1 MRKLQLFTHVMLAA
15 AAAGGAVYGQAVISA
30 KAGVI
35 HYLEGDVTLTSDQ
48 VTKQIQ
54 ARVGGRFTSMKEGD
68 VLATADGRA
77 EVLLSPGSFLRMGEN
92 AQIGLVS
99 AKLSDTRVEIKEG
112 VALIEVTEGV
122 KDSPLTVLVKD
133 AAITFTKMCLV
144 RVDAASGVRV
154 YRGEAQVMADG
165 TPKILKDGREFTF
178 GTTTVA
184 KFDTKVG
191 DSLYR
196 WANKRAEYIAMA
208 NIASAN
214 STRGVYDGSQYPMYG
229 GWYYNAFY
237 GMMTYIPGTGM
248 YRSPWGFMYFS
259 PGQIYRYF
267 ERYETPVAPVNS
279 AVAGGGGM
287 GGRSWNSD
295 NGYYTTQSRSAGV
308 SVPTSSMGG
317 GAPAATAPAAP
328 PARGADVGTARGGG
342 SGSSGQ

>member
-1 MRKLQLFTHVMLAA
+1 MRKMQLFTHVVLTAL
-15 AAAGGAVYGQAVISA
+15 AAGGAAYGQAVISA

-48 VTKQIQ
+48 VTKAVQ

-68 VLATADGRA
+68 VLATDEGRA

-92 AQIGLVS
+92 SQIGLVS

-133 AAITFTKMCLV
+133 TAITFTKMCLV

-154 YRGEAQVMADG
+154 YRGEAQVMAGD
-165 TPKILKDGREFTF
+165 TPRILKDGREFAF
-178 GTTTVA
+178 GAGTVA

-196 WANKRAEYIAMA
+196 WANRRAEYIAMA

-214 STRGVYDGSQYPMYG
+214 STKSAYDGSQYPVYG
-229 GWYYNAFY
+229 GWFYNSFY

-248 YRSPWGFMYFS
+248 YRSPWGYMYFS

-267 ERYETPVAPVNS
+267 ERYEQPVAPVN
-279 AVAGGGGM
+279 AFNGGGM
-287 GGRSWNSD
+287 NNGRSWNSD
-295 NGYYTTQSRSAGV
+295 NGYYTTQTRSAGV

-328 PARGADVGTARGGG
+328 AARGADVGTARGGG
-342 SGSSGQ
+342 SGSSGK

>member
-1 MRKLQLFTHVMLAA
+1 MRKLLILTQVVLAA
-15 AAAGGAVYGQAVISA
+15 TVAYGQAVISA

-35 HYLEGDVTLTSDQ
+35 HYIEGDVTLTSDK
-48 VTKQIQ
+48 VSKSVQ
-54 ARVGGRFTSMKEGD
+54 ARVGGRFTSMKDGD

-92 AQIGLVS
+92 AQVGLVS
-99 AKLSDTRVEIKEG
+99 SKLADTRVEVKDG
-112 VALIEVTEGV
+112 AVLIEVTEGV
-122 KDSPLTVLVKD
+122 KDSPLTVLVND
-133 AAITFTKMCLV
+133 AAVTFPKMCLV
-144 RVDAASGVRV
+144 RVDAAKGIRV
-154 YRGEAQVMADG
+154 YRGEAQVMAGG
-165 TPKILKDGREFTF
+165 TPRILKDGREWTF
-178 GTTTVA
+178 GATTVA
-184 KFDTKVG
+184 KFDAKSG

-196 WANKRAEYIAMA
+196 WANRRAEYIAMA

-214 STRGVYDGSQYPMYG
+214 STRGIYDGSQYPMYG

-248 YRSPWGFMYFS
+248 YRSPFGFMYFS

-267 ERYETPVAPVNS
+267 ERYEQPSAPVN
-279 AVAGGGGM
+279 AFNGGGGM
-287 GGRSWNSD
+287 NNGRSWNSD

-308 SVPTSSMGG
+308 SVPTGSGG
-317 GAPAATAPAAP
+317 GGSPAATAPAAAP